1 MPRPRHQV
9 NISLFPEQYEVIK
22 AAAEAEELTMAR
34 FVRNAALDAAQL
46 LEDGDGGTSFPS
58 WLIALLAF
66 LRSGHRDVNSSP
78 K

>member
-9 NISLFPEQYEVIK
+9 NISLSPEQYEVIK

-46 LEDGDGGTSFPS
+46 LEDGDG
-58 WLIALLAF
+58 ALAF
-66 LRSGHRDVNSSP
+66 LAG
-78 K
+78 